1 MPPIIQ
7 VSNLSKQFK
16 DIHAVNDLSF
26 TVEEG
31 DVYGF
36 LGQNG
41 AGKSTSIRMLLT
53 LIKPTAGSIN
63 IFGKDISTHRNE
75 ILKQVGAV
83 IEKPDLYK
91 YLSAYDN
98 LAIFAKMS
106 GMKASRAVLMDQLKM
121 VGLDERATSKV
132 KTFSQGMKQRLGIAV
147 ALIHNPR
154 LIILDEPTNGLDPQG
169 IADMRN
175 LILQLSREM
184 GKTIVVS
191 SHLLSEIE
199 LVANRM
205 LIIHKGKKIV
215 EGNVAELLD
224 PSKSLVQI
232 ETTDNI
238 EAKEKLRQTKWVT
251 SLHDDKLQFKI
262 NHEDRT
268 LLIADIQ
275 SLQSTILS
283 TNLIEP
289 AFAGLDDRSKWLLQ
303 IETADN
309 NEARQK
315 LQQTKWAESL
325 YDDNKLQLKM
335 NKEDVPQLI
344 AELVGMQ
351 VQVIS
356 VDPMHSLED
365 YFLSLTTQPGHVES
379 FAN

>member
-1 MPPIIQ
+1 MSPIIK
-7 VSNLSKQFK
+7 VNNLSKQFK

-53 LIKPTAGSIN
+53 LIKPTAGHISI
-63 IFGKDISTHRNE
+63 FDTDLSTHRRE

-98 LAIFAKMS
+98 LAIFAKLS
-106 GMKASRAVLMDQLKM
+106 GIRANKTLLMEQLKM
-121 VGLDERATSKV
+121 VGLDERADSKV

-147 ALIHNPR
+147 ALVHNPR

-175 LILQLSREM
+175 LILHLSREM

-205 LIIHKGKKIV
+205 IIIHKGKKVV
-215 EGNVAELLD
+215 EGKVAELLD
-224 PSKSLVQI
+224 PSKSLVQV
-232 ETTDNI
+232 
-238 EAKEKLRQTKWVT
+238 K
-251 SLHDDKLQFKI
+251 
-262 NHEDRT
+262 
-268 LLIADIQ
+268 
-275 SLQSTILS
+275 
-283 TNLIEP
+283 TNN
-289 AFAGLDDRSKWLLQ
+289 D
-303 IETADN
+303 T
-309 NEARQK
+309 EAREK
-315 LQQTKWAESL
+315 LQQTKWNSL
-325 YDDNKLQLKM
+325 LQNNNNHLQLKM

-344 AELVGMQ
+344 QELVSQQIQ
-351 VQVIS
+351 VLS
-356 VDPMHSLED
+356 VNPMHSLED
-365 YFLSLTTQPGHVES
+365 YFLSLTTQAGHVES

>member
-1 MPPIIQ
+1 MPAIIQ
-7 VSNLSKQFK
+7 VNHLSKQFK
-16 DIHAVNDLSF
+16 EIKAVDDLSF
-26 TVEEG
+26 TVEAG

-41 AGKSTSIRMLLT
+41 AGKSTCIRMLLT
-53 LIKPTAGSIN
+53 LIKPSEGSIR
-63 IFGKDISTHRNE
+63 IFDKDLSTHRTA

-91 YLSAYDN
+91 YLTAFEN

-106 GMKASRAVLMDQLKM
+106 GMKANRNLLLDQLKL
-121 VGLDERATSKV
+121 VGLEERAFSKV

-147 ALIHNPR
+147 ALVHDPK

-175 LILQLSREM
+175 LILYLSREK

-232 ETTDNI
+232 ETNDD
-238 EAKEKLRQTKWVT
+238 ADAREKLLQTRW
-251 SLHDDKLQFKI
+251 
-262 NHEDRT
+262 
-268 LLIADIQ
+268 A
-275 SLQSTILS
+275 
-283 TNLIEP
+283 
-289 AFAGLDDRSKWLLQ
+289 ALLQ
-303 IETADN
+303 QHTGV
-309 NEARQK
+309 
-315 LQQTKWAESL
+315 
-325 YDDNKLQLKM
+325 LQLKM
-335 NKEDVPQLI
+335 NKEEVPQLI
-344 AELVGMQ
+344 ADLVSLQ
-351 VQVIS
+351 VQLLSIK
-356 VDPMHSLED
+356 PMHSLED
-365 YFLSLTTQPGHVES
+365 YFLSLTTKPGHVES

>member
-1 MPPIIQ
+1 MSNIIK
-7 VSNLSKQFK
+7 VSNLSKQFNEVRAI
-16 DIHAVNDLSF
+16 DDLSF
-26 TVEEG
+26 TVHEG

-41 AGKSTSIRMLLT
+41 AGKSTTIRMLLT
-53 LIKPTAGSIN
+53 LVKPSTGAIE
-63 IFGKDISTHRNE
+63 IFDKNLFSHRNE
-75 ILKQVGAV
+75 ILQQVGAV

-106 GMKASRAVLMDQLKM
+106 GMKPGRTLLLEQLKM
-121 VGLDERATSKV
+121 VGLAERAFSKV

-147 ALIHNPR
+147 ALVHDPK

-175 LILQLSREM
+175 LVLHLSREM
-184 GKTIVVS
+184 GKTILVS

-232 ETTDNI
+232 ETGND
-238 EAKEKLRQTKWVT
+238 L
-251 SLHDDKLQFKI
+251 
-262 NHEDRT
+262 
-268 LLIADIQ
+268 
-275 SLQSTILS
+275 
-283 TNLIEP
+283 
-289 AFAGLDDRSKWLLQ
+289 
-303 IETADN
+303 
-309 NEARQK
+309 EARGK
-315 LQQTKWAESL
+315 LMQTKWAVRL
-325 YDDNKLQLKM
+325 QPDNGCLQLKM
-335 NKEDVPQLI
+335 NKDEVPLLI
-344 AELVGMQ
+344 SDLVSAQ
-351 VQVIS
+351 VQILS

-365 YFLSLTTQPGHVES
+365 YFLSLTTQPGHVEPV
-379 FAN
+379 AD